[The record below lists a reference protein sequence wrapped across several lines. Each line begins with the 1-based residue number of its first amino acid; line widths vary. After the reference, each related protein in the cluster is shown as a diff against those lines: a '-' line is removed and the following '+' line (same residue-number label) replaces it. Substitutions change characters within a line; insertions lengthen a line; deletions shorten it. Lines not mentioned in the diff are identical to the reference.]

1 MHEGLLGVD
10 KEHVRHPDLFHQA
23 AIESHAV
30 IGVASEGQAFVFPV
44 VSQIQGHCKVLT
56 KKKQTNKSVFYHYKL
71 TCSSCTTSQFGADLP
86 YPPLKSHPDF
96 QPARLRRLELQVLE
110 QSCEKG
116 IQRRCINMKFTVNKY
131 ANHMLTC
138 GGG

>member
-44 VSQIQGHCKVLT
+44 VSQIQGHGKVLT
-56 KKKQTNKSVFYHYKL
+56 KKTKK
-71 TCSSCTTSQFGADLP
+71 
-86 YPPLKSHPDF
+86 
-96 QPARLRRLELQVLE
+96 
-110 QSCEKG
+110 
-116 IQRRCINMKFTVNKY
+116 
-131 ANHMLTC
+131 
-138 GGG
+138 